1 MVGKTWKSS
10 LLQKTHMEGSAL
22 MSYAGVDVFMHM
34 PAQP

>member
-10 LLQKTHMEGSAL
+10 LLQKTHMEGSAF
-22 MSYAGVDVFMHM
+22 MNAGVDVFMHM